1 MSDNDFM
8 VANTEQSPNEKK
20 SKTENDLHQAQQN
33 KRQIIYFPYIFLG
46 RVRSVTFLDVTVRH
60 LEDTLKDIKED
71 DLKAKTQNLM
81 DQNRVFG
88 KPIKGIGIIDIKGR
102 DGFRPLKPGEENRM
116 RELRTVLFLVGM
128 AKCNIEDGPNVGHL
142 MLTSDNFRIVF
153 QNFVLDSPYTGY
165 PSGKIVQTSDFGY
178 RISEITYEKPPYVL
192 KNSFSCDEKFLKVLE
207 QLRRKSR
214 KTYRLILRAADAVM
228 NAYTN
233 SDDVSNGSRI
243 LELSRAFEILFE
255 LPEVDQRKE
264 LKEAINKYCTPPGER
279 KRSYLSER
287 LRGKKKYE
295 KGSRQFM
302 WADRFYVLRNHII
315 HGENIPHKS
324 YSFYGQPHHHLG
336 LWFFLISVK
345 KIINESMGKPIF
357 YDTIKCE
364 SDKFVYDN
372 GFLKAATARVVKEIF
387 KKERGNIH

>member
-1 MSDNDFM
+1 M
-8 VANTEQSPNEKK
+8 VAKAEQNQNKK
-20 SKTENDLHQAQQN
+20 KRRTENDLHQAQQN

-60 LEDTLKDIKED
+60 LEEVLNGIKED
-71 DLKAKTQNLM
+71 NLKAKIQNLM

-102 DGFRPLKPGEENRM
+102 DGFRLLKPGEANRI
-116 RELRTVLFLVGM
+116 RELSTVLFLVGM

-165 PSGKIVQTSDFGY
+165 TSGKIVKTSDFGY
-178 RISEITYEKPPYVL
+178 TISEITYEKPPYVL
-192 KNSFSCDEKFLKVLE
+192 QNPFSCDENFLKMLE

-214 KTYRLILRAADAVM
+214 KTYRLILRATEAVM

-233 SDDVSNGSRI
+233 SEDVSNGSRI

-255 LPEVDQRKE
+255 LPETNQRKAF
-264 LKEAINKYCTPPGER
+264 KETINKYCTPPGEK
-279 KRSYLSER
+279 KRRYLSER
-287 LRGKKKYE
+287 LGSKKEPE

-324 YSFYGQPHHHLG
+324 YFFYGQPHHHLG
-336 LWFFLISVK
+336 LWFFLVSVK
-345 KIINESMGKPIF
+345 KIINESMGKTIF
-357 YDTIKCE
+357 YDTIKCK

-372 GFLKAATARVVKEIF
+372 GLLKVATARAIKEIF
-387 KKERGNIH
+387 KKEKWEYPLEGI